1 MKVPGAPIFIAGD
14 ANAELPLQHEAR
26 DEGQIAGYNAAR
38 GTEQRFR
45 RRAPLS
51 IVFSQP
57 NVVTVGESWASLQH
71 EDVLVGTCRFEG
83 DQRSR
88 IKHAD
93 TGVARIYADRRDGR
107 LRGVSMVAP
116 DGEHLGHLFALAI
129 QQGLTA
135 ADVLRMPF
143 YHPTIEER
151 VQDALREIANN
162 TEQQPDQPVDLEFL
176 ADAGQR
182 EAAE

>member
-1 MKVPGAPIFIAGD
+1 
-14 ANAELPLQHEAR
+14 
-26 DEGQIAGYNAAR
+26 
-38 GTEQRFR
+38 
-45 RRAPLS
+45 
-51 IVFSQP
+51 
-57 NVVTVGESWASLQH
+57 
-71 EDVLVGTCRFEG
+71 
-83 DQRSR
+83 
-88 IKHAD
+88 
-93 TGVARIYADRRDGR
+93 
-107 LRGVSMVAP
+107 MVAP